1 MKSARTVGHA
11 SDLLVVAGQAAL
23 AQEAAKRV
31 VAIAEEAVA
40 RCGRFT
46 VALAGGSTPKRLY
59 SLLAAEPYCAR
70 LPWRETHVFWGD
82 ERAVPPEHPDSNFG
96 MARATLLSR
105 VPIPADQIH
114 RMQAERQDLDAAAG
128 EYEAEIARTFA
139 AQPPGEPPA
148 FDLILLGLGPDG
160 HTASLFPYTPALRET
175 RRWVVPNYIPKLKV
189 NYPAASRGVSGTGQI
204 PSEKSELL
212 RVELGVLLL
221 PALLDNVAL
230 DLPFAPV
237 ATDRADVVPVRP
249 ELAAPEV
256 LLDRGHPAEDLPGG
270 ATLDDPD
277 QLRWAVRRERLH
289 QEVYVVPVRA
299 DLQERDLVPG
309 RDLEAD
315 VSEPRVHVRR
325 DHRTPVLRR
334 TDDVVEQD
342 GDVVA
347 AVDVFTHPPSLS
359 QPDAASRGVSTLN
372 GMKQQRGEW

>member
-189 NYPAASRGVSGTGQI
+189 NYPAASRGVSSSVLAGHSVLDTESSRALWI
-204 PSEKSELL
+204 PASAGMTNSRQAAGYRPSTKMNRLTLTTPILNRAATVLFLVSGVEKAAALQA
-212 RVELGVLLL
+212 VLEGPPDPERL
-221 PALLDNVAL
+221 PAQLIR
-230 DLPFAPV
+230 PV
-237 ATDRADVVPVRP
+237 AGR
-249 ELAAPEV
+249 
-256 LLDRGHPAEDLPGG
+256 LLWLV
-270 ATLDDPD
+270 D
-277 QLRWAVRRERLH
+277 QA
-289 QEVYVVPVRA
+289 
-299 DLQERDLVPG
+299 
-309 RDLEAD
+309 
-315 VSEPRVHVRR
+315 
-325 DHRTPVLRR
+325 
-334 TDDVVEQD
+334 
-342 GDVVA
+342 
-347 AVDVFTHPPSLS
+347 
-359 QPDAASRGVSTLN
+359 AASRL
-372 GMKQQRGEW
+372 GEKIP